1 MVNILPGMGPSAG
14 AAIASHM
21 DVDKVAF
28 TGSTE
33 VGRLSASSAAT
44 RCFSPVACLCQHDS
58 VIVDDLPSGASR
70 WVT

>member
-33 VGRLSASSAAT
+33 VGRLSVSSAAT
-44 RCFSPVACLCQHDS
+44 RCFLQVVCLCQHDS
-58 VIVDDLPSGASR
+58 VIVDDLPSGATR
-70 WVT
+70 